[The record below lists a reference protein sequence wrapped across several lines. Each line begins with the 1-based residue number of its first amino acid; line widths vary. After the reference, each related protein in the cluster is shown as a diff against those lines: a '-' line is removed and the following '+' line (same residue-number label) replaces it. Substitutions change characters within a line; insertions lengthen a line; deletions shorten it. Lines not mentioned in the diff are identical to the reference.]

1 MGNIWAI
8 GKREFASFFNS
19 PIAYFAITVFLFAMG
34 ALFFW
39 QREFI
44 ENGQATLRPFFEL
57 APWLFIGLL
66 PAISM
71 RLVSEE
77 KRTGSLEMLITMPVR
92 DSELV
97 LGKLLGAV
105 LFLVVTLLLTTAYPL
120 TIRAFGSLDMGPVIG
135 GYIGLL
141 LVGIA
146 FLSVGLMASVW
157 TKNQIVAFLLA
168 AFLCG
173 FLYSFDMLLG
183 VFSQGLRDAL
193 ASFSM
198 RDHFETIAKGV
209 LDSRGIVYYL
219 SITVFSVIIGT
230 YSLESR
236 RWT

>member
-19 PIAYFAITVFLFAMG
+19 PIAYFAITVFLFAIG

-44 ENGQATLRPFFEL
+44 ENGQATMRPFFEL
-57 APWLFIGLL
+57 APWLFVGLL

-71 RLVSEE
+71 RLISEE

-92 DSELV
+92 DVELI

-105 LFLVVTLLLTTAYPL
+105 LFLVVTLVLTLAYPIA
-120 TIRAFGSLDMGPVIG
+120 IRMFGPIDLGPVVG
-135 GYIGLL
+135 GYVGLL
-141 LVGIA
+141 LIGIT
-146 FLSVGLMASVW
+146 FLSIGLMASVW

-168 AFLCG
+168 ALFCG
-173 FLYSFDMLLG
+173 FLYGLDMLLG
-183 VFSQGLRDAL
+183 VFSSGLRDAL
-193 ASFSM
+193 ASVSM

-209 LDSRGIVYYL
+209 LDSRGILYYL
-219 SITVFSVIIGT
+219 SVTAFAVVVGT